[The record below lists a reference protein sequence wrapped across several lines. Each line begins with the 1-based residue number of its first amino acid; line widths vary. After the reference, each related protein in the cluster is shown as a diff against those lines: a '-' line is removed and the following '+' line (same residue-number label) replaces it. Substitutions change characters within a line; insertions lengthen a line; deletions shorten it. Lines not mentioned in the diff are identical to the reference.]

1 MKEANVIAALTEKIE
16 ALEKELALQKEII
29 LELDGKIEQEEATAE
44 DAYQELDK
52 RLTDLEYRFGR
63 VEQAVDNHTNELYG
77 MRYGRYDDELI

>member
-1 MKEANVIAALTEKIE
+1 MASAVEYGDNKMNKEANVIEALIERVE
-16 ALEKELALQKEII
+16 ALEKRLA
-29 LELDGKIEQEEATAE
+29 QEETTAE

-52 RLTDLEYRFGR
+52 RLTDLEYHFGR

>member
-1 MKEANVIAALTEKIE
+1 MNKEANVIEALIE
-16 ALEKELALQKEII
+16 RVKALEKRLA
-29 LELDGKIEQEEATAE
+29 QEEATAE

-52 RLTDLEYRFGR
+52 RLTDLEYHFGR

>member
-1 MKEANVIAALTEKIE
+1 MASAVEYGDNKMNKEANVIEALIERVE
-16 ALEKELALQKEII
+16 ALEKRLA
-29 LELDGKIEQEEATAE
+29 QEEATAE

-52 RLTDLEYRFGR
+52 RLTDLEYHFGR

>member
-1 MKEANVIAALTEKIE
+1 MASAVEYGDNQMNKEANVIEALIERVE
-16 ALEKELALQKEII
+16 ALEKRLA
-29 LELDGKIEQEEATAE
+29 QEEATAE

-52 RLTDLEYRFGR
+52 RLTDLEYHFGR